1 MVGGRRGNG
10 DGGKEMGE
18 WGGEGGGGGGGAR
31 REKREREMEGEGCEE
46 KKGPEWDMERGEK
59 RWTWGRETQHDVTGY
74 AKHGKVCGCYG
85 N

>member
-18 WGGEGGGGGGGAR
+18 GGGGAR

-46 KKGPEWDMERGEK
+46 KKGPEWDMERGK
-59 RWTWGRETQHDVTGY
+59 GREERRDGHGGE
-74 AKHGKVCGCYG
+74 KH
-85 N
+85 NMM